1 LIVNYVT
8 QIQRPVVFAP
18 SIEQP
23 QESTSIQLTAAVAP
37 LSAMELNTFLLHE
50 KYACVFYCNSAVV
63 GPCQISLTLP
73 DSLTSV
79 VTIVTECPYTR
90 GTSSAVELNVDLN
103 YDGSGPNGEISKE
116 IGDINLAYMLLAQKL
131 AKQDSAA
138 AMYRLGVSRELAELL
153 ANMSIAQ
160 IVKLANSN
168 VLICGFRLHDHPAFI
183 ALGEE
188 KDSMLQQ
195 AHMSILMSARQIKA
209 REVGELA

>member
-1 LIVNYVT
+1 MIVNYVT
-8 QIQRPVVFAP
+8 YWPRPVVFAQ

-23 QESTSIQLTAAVAP
+23 RETVSIHFIEPFAVVVAP
-37 LSAMELNTFLLHE
+37 ELNTFILHE
-50 KYACVFYCNSAVV
+50 SLCHVFYFNSAVA
-63 GPCQISLTLP
+63 GPCQISLTKP
-73 DSLTSV
+73 DSLSSV
-79 VTIVTECPYTR
+79 VTTVTECVYTR
-90 GTSSAVELNVDLN
+90 GTSSAVELHVDLN
-103 YDGSGPNGEISKE
+103 YDVSGANGEISKE

-209 REVGELA
+209 REMGELA